1 MAKDAH
7 VVTGAFG
14 YSGRW
19 IAKELLNYGHRV
31 RTLTNAIGRDDP
43 FNGQV
48 EVRPIDFSDHD
59 SLVSSLS
66 DADVLYNTY
75 WVRYKDRGGG
85 YAHDLAVS
93 NTCLLY
99 TSDAADE

>member
-14 YSGRW
+14 YSRRW

-48 EVRPIDFSDHD
+48 EVRPIDFSDHE

-66 DADVLYNTY
+66 DADVLYLSLIHISEPTRPY
-75 WVRYKDRGGG
+75 
-85 YAHDLAVS
+85 
-93 NTCLLY
+93 
-99 TSDAADE
+99 

>member
-19 IAKELLNYGHRV
+19 IAKELLNCGYRV

-43 FNGQV
+43 FNGQL
-48 EVRPIDFSDHD
+48 EVRPINFTDHD
-59 SLVSSLS
+59 SMVSSHS
-66 DADVLYNTY
+66 DAGSGERWSVEYY
-75 WVRYKDRGGG
+75 Q
-85 YAHDLAVS
+85 
-93 NTCLLY
+93 
-99 TSDAADE
+99 

>member
-1 MAKDAH
+1 MSASCDKTHGSTLQINAVKIMAIRLFPTLWQKML
-7 VVTGAFG
+7 TLFGAFG

-19 IAKELLNYGHRV
+19 IAKELLNCGYRV

-48 EVRPIDFSDHD
+48 EVRPIDFTNHD

-66 DADVLYNTY
+66 
-75 WVRYKDRGGG
+75 
-85 YAHDLAVS
+85 
-93 NTCLLY
+93 
-99 TSDAADE
+99 

>member
-1 MAKDAH
+1 MAKDVH

-19 IAKELLNYGHRV
+19 IAKELLNCGYKV

-43 FNGQV
+43 FNGQL
-48 EVRPIDFSDHD
+48 EVRPIIFTDHD
-59 SLVSSLS
+59 SMVSSLS

-75 WVRYKDRGGG
+75 WVRYKDRKGG
-85 YAHDLAVS
+85 YTHDLAVS
-93 NTCLLY
+93 NTKKLI
-99 TSDAADE
+99 SAA

>member
-19 IAKELLNYGHRV
+19 IAKELLNCGHRV

-43 FNGQV
+43 FDGQV
-48 EVRPIDFSDHD
+48 EVRPIDNDMKERKYKTA
-59 SLVSSLS
+59 SLF
-66 DADVLYNTY
+66 YNSPNST
-75 WVRYKDRGGG
+75 K
-85 YAHDLAVS
+85 
-93 NTCLLY
+93 
-99 TSDAADE
+99 